1 MNLNKNIVLLGMM
14 GSGKSTIGYLLSKY
28 LKLKFVDID
37 YAIQKETGLTIN
49 SIFEKNG
56 EDYFRNLEEKT
67 TLKMLKSSKKI
78 IALGGGGFINKNIKK
93 EILNNHFSVWLTWKH
108 STIIKRILKS
118 KKRPIAFNSNESY
131 LKKLITERSSIYS
144 KANFKINCET
154 LTKNMIV
161 KQIADL
167 YEKN

>member
-1 MNLNKNIVLLGMM
+1 MM

-37 YAIQKETGLTIN
+37 YVIQKETGLTIN

-118 KKRPIAFNSNESY
+118 KKRPIAFNSNESD
-131 LKKLITERSSIYS
+131 LKKLITERSNIYS

-167 YEKN
+167 YENN

>member
-78 IALGGGGFINKNIKK
+78 IALGGGGFLNKNIKK

-167 YEKN
+167 YENN

>member
-1 MNLNKNIVLLGMM
+1 MM

-37 YAIQKETGLTIN
+37 YVIQKETGLTIN

-118 KKRPIAFNSNESY
+118 KKRPIAFNSNESD
-131 LKKLITERSSIYS
+131 LKKLITERSNIYS

>member
-37 YAIQKETGLTIN
+37 YVIQKETGLTIN

-93 EILNNHFSVWLTWKH
+93 EILNNHFSVWLNWKH

>member
-37 YAIQKETGLTIN
+37 YVIQKETGLTIN

-78 IALGGGGFINKNIKK
+78 IALGGGGFLNKNIKK

-118 KKRPIAFNSNESY
+118 KKRPIAFNSNESD

-144 KANFKINCET
+144 KANFKINCEA